1 MDKVRILV
9 VDDSLVSYSMIEGIL
24 SRTKFIICGY
34 AKNAAEAVEK
44 YRELKPDIVTMDMN
58 LPDADGIE
66 CSRRILEFDVKA
78 KIIMISAMRDT
89 NLIIQG
95 RAVGISAFLQKPV
108 NASELVETLR
118 LIFQSD
124 GDIIDILQASYVR
137 PFVQS
142 LQKNLFSLAGLH
154 SNIEVDIDT
163 DNFLEVSGIA
173 VIIGLTGSTM
183 GRIVLHADTDVML
196 KFSRLMLGIKG
207 DEALSEERAS
217 DCIEESTNIIAGRGV
232 SAINDIFKDKE
243 MRVTPPG
250 TIVGSKIKIVNP
262 KLTSFRIIANT
273 NIGQIK
279 MNIGFS
285 GGE

>member
-1 MDKVRILV
+1 MDKVRVLV

-66 CSRRILEFDVKA
+66 CSRRILEFDVQA

-137 PFVQS
+137 PFVQA

-183 GRIVLHADTDVML
+183 GRIVLHADADVML

-207 DEALSEERAS
+207 DETLSEERAS

-262 KLTSFRIIANT
+262 KLTSFRIRANT